1 MKKITLLFV
10 LLSLVIVVA
19 AGAQENKKG
28 HPIDQWLGKCIQQD
42 ESTAGMRNC
51 TAQAYGMWDK
61 ELNKAYKSLMNNLSP
76 DGKIAL
82 KNSQLAWIKYR
93 DAESKFN
100 DEVTALKGGT
110 LYLLMGDS
118 SRLEMVKERTL
129 ELQRFIVILDE

>member
-1 MKKITLLFV
+1 MKKITLLSV
-10 LLSLVIVVA
+10 LLSFILTLS
-19 AGAQENKKG
+19 AGAQEGKKE
-28 HPIDQWLGKCIQQD
+28 HPIDQWLAKCIQRD

-51 TAQAYGMWDK
+51 TAQAYDMWDK
-61 ELNKAYKSLMNNLSP
+61 ELNKAYKSLMNKLSP
-76 DGKIAL
+76 DGKKAL
-82 KNSQLAWIKYR
+82 KISQLAWIKYR